1 MSASDVRAII
11 RDWWNDCCRKGAIF
25 REHMGSPDDRS
36 RLFDELATRISAAEA
51 ELAARSE
58 ETLIDRDVGMEVIY
72 LGRCDDGLPYLVGPG
87 RYAIRPLPDAKP
99 EPVAVWERPE
109 HAGAPYM
116 CSACSTPLCEG
127 HLGGMCPI
135 CALPLASTPSPWP
148 GTTDELAAQERAA
161 KGG

>member
-1 MSASDVRAII
+1 MLRAVPPESAVEQLVKHLRE
-11 RDWWNDCCRKGAIF
+11 RKGLGWRPCAGWSG
-25 REHMGSPDDRS
+25 MTPCPDCDR
-36 RLFDELATRISAAEA
+36 LLPLAEA